1 MKARNNYLN
10 KKEPVMETV
19 EVFHTQDEELRDYSW
34 TKASA
39 KVIEIAAHQ
48 EKLSQVE
55 MDEPHEFNG
64 FGD

>member
-1 MKARNNYLN
+1 
-10 KKEPVMETV
+10 METV